1 MSDKKCVHVI
11 VEGRV
16 QGVFFRAYTKEEADK
31 LGLTGWV
38 RNLTDG
44 SVEALVEG
52 ETEAV
57 DRMLHWF
64 QQGSPGSKVL
74 DVKVQDVP
82 SGCDSSSFE
91 IHYY

>member
-57 DRMLHWF
+57 DRMLYWF
-64 QQGSPGSKVL
+64 HQGSPGSKVL

-82 SGCDSSSFE
+82 SACDSSSFE